1 MRACLHSLSLVHC
14 PRILSNS
21 DTGMLT
27 NAPKSPHR
35 LSLMMSR
42 TVERFSGV
50 RLGSGNKNRESTYAF
65 FSARCSEKLA
75 WTPGVKGHII
85 KETISGWTAANLPTI
100 LQELGR
106 QAYIYIYQKYR
117 CSNSECV
124 GRSRLE
130 RLLKAS

>member
-14 PRILSNS
+14 PWILSNS
-21 DTGMLT
+21 EVGMLT
-27 NAPKSPHR
+27 NAPKSSHR

-65 FSARCSEKLA
+65 FSARCSEFFA

-85 KETISGWTAANLPTI
+85 KETISGWTAENLPTI
-100 LQELGR
+100 LQKSWEDKHIYV
-106 QAYIYIYQKYR
+106 YIK
-117 CSNSECV
+117 STDVATVS
-124 GRSRLE
+124 
-130 RLLKAS
+130 A

>member
-14 PRILSNS
+14 PWILSTS
-21 DTGMLT
+21 EFGMLT
-27 NAPKSPHR
+27 NKPNVLHR

-65 FSARCSEKLA
+65 FSAQCSD

-85 KETISGWTAANLPTI
+85 KGTISGLTAANLATI
-100 LQELGR
+100 LQKSWEDKH
-106 QAYIYIYQKYR
+106 IYIKVQM
-117 CSNSECV
+117 
-124 GRSRLE
+124 
-130 RLLKAS
+130 